1 MKKILLLF
9 IIIVTTLALLCSCGL
24 IDQIRGLF
32 GGEGT
37 GEGTGNNGGTNNGGE
52 TNGTVIWSKDTTPT
66 LVFEEETEDITS
78 LFRHIYQVIDIAPKM
93 SKLPAAEADNE
104 IIFGDAGRALSDL
117 AYDKLDRYADLYSL
131 ESDGNSAYLIYAE
144 GGSVAVA
151 YSDTYSRYV
160 AVEKLIAF
168 ANGETFAY
176 DGVIAKGI
184 FNTLDFI
191 AERRDIERE
200 KDFAAIEA
208 ENGEDVA
215 DALRSL
221 YSLYGTELYYLI
233 ANLYDPAVGGFY
245 YSVSGRD
252 NTGYLPDIESTAQA
266 LNLVDYSGLSAGVL
280 GVDAGAY
287 GTVYYPNILPES
299 MREEIYNFALSLRAE
314 DGYFYHPQWGTSISS
329 SRKGRDLGW
338 GNRMIAVF
346 GQFVDEASASSV
358 SAVSYVAPTKEALTD
373 KLISSNAYIA
383 VAKAL
388 PKVDPL
394 SASFDLTSEAA
405 FKAYLDEN
413 LTKDSYNTGNTIN
426 SNISAVKKAGLYDF
440 LYQYLVEH
448 QFDNGLWEEE
458 TSFNAING
466 LMKLCS
472 AFDADHPFPN
482 PTKAIESTIE
492 VMTDPE
498 LEIVH
503 VCYVYNPWVALYNVL
518 PHCSEQ
524 DELEF
529 RTMIKERAAELI
541 YNTFEKLSMFKK
553 DDGGFSYFP
562 DRTTHLS
569 QMALVAVAGTAESDV
584 NATGIAVSTVTQ
596 YMMRVLGI
604 KAPELYHKF
613 DTIYF
618 TETLENLQPVI
629 KKTFNTKVEAIT
641 FDDYDPSQ
649 GEEANGVVLYPDAN
663 AQVNIGNTTI
673 GDDGKYT
680 WVASSVIPNPAPGAS
695 PDDLVLRAIDYVY
708 DRDGNG
714 KVEDSKTPAE
724 MPGTGSNVE
733 FFIPNTSSVGECYV
747 FDADL
752 YFNSASATKITDC
765 LAQLTFNTAKVTSSH
780 STWVDVYSYVKDGK
794 TYLRLKENWAGP
806 DKVTD
811 GYVVTGIPA
820 DEWFNLRIEA
830 YKVYGGDGN
839 LEAIKVKFYLNGE
852 YAGESDGAGYWST
865 TNQAYVD
872 RVISA
877 FRFQLYRHS
886 TSEWY
891 FNNVLIC
898 KTDDKY
904 VEEDYPAYIN
914 PSDTEIYD
922 FESDLIESSDY
933 FTIVNNTIGAD
944 GEDNRNYVD
953 NSTAALYNG
962 GSFLSIAADPK
973 NSANSV
979 LKVVTN
985 TPTGDIDASYVALT
999 PFVKDKDG
1007 QLYVVD
1013 YDYYLESDANTKTG
1027 TIASYKLF
1035 YSTATADATVQAVYK
1050 PATITDLNFRPGN
1063 IDKSSFNI
1071 SSGQWIKIKTVIDLK
1086 NKTLTTFASL
1096 DGGETWTNYM
1106 KSDIVIGSNRIS
1118 AVQLTFDT
1126 GNADNRV
1133 QYVDNLS
1140 LTMIKELYLTLTNG
1154 EEKTYGVPLT
1164 VVPSDTK
1171 VYDFES
1177 GVVES
1182 NSKNVIVF
1190 NALSENQDK
1199 IDSTSNSTATNG
1211 SFLSIATDP
1220 ENSANKVLKNFV
1232 NNGTSSK
1239 ITLNP
1244 YIESENGKIMV
1255 LDFDHYYAQ
1264 EEESA
1269 WQGIG
1274 HLIYNFSED
1283 NSLSTQSI
1291 YKPTLSDSNN
1301 DGKLEIK
1308 YRGGNISNAE
1318 LNVDGKQWIKIRAV
1332 VDLEAKTQQVYMSSD
1347 GGNTWVC
1354 CSKEP
1359 VKLEESKL
1367 VSVSIQFTANVAKN
1381 RIEYFDNISLVQVDG
1396 ISMNVGGTETVFGE
1410 VK

>member
-9 IIIVTTLALLCSCGL
+9 VTIITMLTLLCSCDL
-24 IDQIRGLF
+24 IDKIGSIF
-32 GGEGT
+32 GDNGGT
-37 GEGTGNNGGTNNGGE
+37 GDGGGTNNGGG
-52 TNGTVIWSKDTTPT
+52 TTGTVIWSEDTVPT

-78 LFRHIYQVIDIAPKM
+78 LFQHIYQVIGIAPKM

-144 GGSVAVA
+144 GGNIAVA

-160 AVEKLIAF
+160 AVENLIAI
-168 ANGETFAY
+168 ASGDTFAY

-191 AERRDIERE
+191 AERRNVERE

-208 ENGEDVA
+208 EKGKDVA
-215 DALRSL
+215 DAIRSL
-221 YSLYGTELYYLI
+221 YNLYGTELYYLI

-299 MREEIYNFALSLRAE
+299 MHEEIYNFALSLRAE
-314 DGYFYHPQWGTSISS
+314 DGYFYHPQWGTAISS
-329 SRKGRDLGW
+329 SRKGRDQGW
-338 GNRMIAVF
+338 GSRMIAVF
-346 GQFVDEASASSV
+346 GQLVDETSVSSV

-373 KLISSNAYIA
+373 KLLASDAYIA
-383 VAKAL
+383 ASKVL
-388 PKVDPL
+388 PKVDRV
-394 SASFDLTSEAA
+394 SAAFDLTSEAT
-405 FKAYLDEN
+405 FKAFLDEG
-413 LTKDSYNTGNTIN
+413 LAQDSYNTGNTIN

-440 LYQYLVEH
+440 LYEYLVEH

-518 PHCSEQ
+518 PHCSVQ
-524 DELEF
+524 DEAEF
-529 RTMIKERAAELI
+529 REMINDRAAELI
-541 YNTFEKLSMFKK
+541 LNTFDKLSMFKK

-695 PDDLVLRAIDYVY
+695 PDDLVLRVIDYVY

-714 KVEDSKTPAE
+714 KIEDSKTPAE

-747 FDADL
+747 FEADL
-752 YFNSASATKITDC
+752 YFNSASATNMSDC

-780 STWVDVYSYVKDGK
+780 STWMDVYSYVKDGK

-820 DEWFNLRIEA
+820 DEWFNLRIET
-830 YKVYGGDGN
+830 YKVYGESGK
-839 LEAIKVKFYLNGE
+839 LASIEMKFYLNGE
-852 YAGESDGAGYWST
+852 YAGECDGGGYWST
-865 TNQAYVD
+865 TNNAYVD

-891 FNNVLIC
+891 FNNVSTY

-904 VEEDYPAYIN
+904 VQEDYPAYIK

-922 FESDLIESSDY
+922 FETDLLESNENI
-933 FTIVNNTIGAD
+933 TIVNNTIGAD

-979 LKVVTN
+979 LKVVTT
-985 TPTGDIDASYVALT
+985 TPTGDIQASSLNLN
-999 PFVKDKDG
+999 PFIKDKDG

-1013 YDYYLESDANTKTG
+1013 FDYYLEADANTKAG
-1027 TIASYKLF
+1027 TIASFKLL
-1035 YSTATADATVQAVYK
+1035 YGTATADATVQAIYK
-1050 PATITDLNFRPGN
+1050 PAVITDLNFRPGN

-1071 SSGQWIKIKTVIDLK
+1071 LNGQWVKIKTVIDAK
-1086 NKTLTTFASL
+1086 NKTLTTFVSL
-1096 DGGETWTNYM
+1096 DGGATWTNYM
-1106 KSDIVIGSNRIS
+1106 KSDVVIGSDRIS

-1126 GNADNRV
+1126 GVAENRV

-1177 GVVES
+1177 GTVES
-1182 NSKNVIVF
+1182 NSQNIVIY
-1190 NALSENQDK
+1190 NPLSSDETK
-1199 IDSTSNSTATNG
+1199 IDSNSTATGTAG

-1220 ENSANKVLKNFV
+1220 ENGANKVLKNFV
-1232 NNGTSSK
+1232 NNGTSAK
-1239 ITLNP
+1239 ITINP

-1274 HLIYNFSED
+1274 HFIYNFSED
-1283 NSLSTQSI
+1283 NSLSTQGI
-1291 YKPTLSDSNN
+1291 YKPTLSDSDN
-1301 DGKLEIK
+1301 DGKLDIM

-1318 LNVDGKQWIKIRAV
+1318 LNISGKQWIKIRAV
-1332 VDLEAKTQQVYMSSD
+1332 LDLEAKTQQVYMSSD
-1347 GGNTWVC
+1347 GGDTWVC
-1354 CSKEP
+1354 CSGSP
-1359 VKLEESKL
+1359 VKLNESEV

-1381 RIEYFDNISLVQVDG
+1381 RIEYFDNISFVKVDG
-1396 ISMNVGGTETVFGE
+1396 ISMNIGGTETVFGE